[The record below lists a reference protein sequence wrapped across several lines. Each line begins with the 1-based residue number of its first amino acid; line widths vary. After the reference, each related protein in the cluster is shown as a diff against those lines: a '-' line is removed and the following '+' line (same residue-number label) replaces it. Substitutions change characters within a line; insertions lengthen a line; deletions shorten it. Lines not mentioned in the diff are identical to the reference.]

1 MLLTFIFLFGF
12 HLFFVISGKY
22 CILYRLLLYTR
33 NGGNN
38 ENKIVASYGIGA
50 KHVDLF
56 YNVLETLRD
65 NN

>member
-33 NGGNN
+33 NSGNN
-38 ENKIVASYGIGA
+38 ENKKVASYGIVA